1 VTAAAEFCLR
11 LGDNDLIL
19 SQRLAEWCGHGPVL
33 EEDLALTNVALD
45 LLGQARLWLT
55 LAGELEGEAGAA
67 PRSEDDWAF
76 HRDAGEF
83 RNLLLVEQP
92 NGDYAHTMTR
102 QFFFDAWHLPLLE
115 ALAGAKHPRIAA
127 IAAKAAREAAY
138 HLRRSRDWVIRLGDG
153 TEESHGRMQA
163 AVQALWSYTGELF
176 TADAVDQEF
185 VDLPALRRR
194 WQPEVETTFQ
204 QATLELPG
212 DAWMQKG
219 GKQGVHSE
227 NLGHLI
233 AVMQFLPRAYPG
245 AQW

>member
-1 VTAAAEFCLR
+1 MTAAAEFCLR

-33 EEDLALTNVALD
+33 EEDVALANVALD

-55 LAGELEGEAGAA
+55 LAGELEAESGGL
-67 PRSEDDWAF
+67 PRSEDDWAY

-83 RNLLLVEQP
+83 RNLLLLEQP
-92 NGDYAHTMTR
+92 NGDYAQTMTR

-115 ALAGAKHPRIAA
+115 ALAGSANSRIAA
-127 IAAKAAREAAY
+127 IADKASREAAY

-153 TEESHGRMQA
+153 TDESHRRMQA
-163 AVQALWSYTGELF
+163 AVQALWPYTGEMF
-176 TADAVDQEF
+176 AADSVDQEF
-185 VDLPALRRR
+185 VDLPALRQR
-194 WQPEVETTFQ
+194 WQPEVETTMQ
-204 QATLELPG
+204 QATLELPR
-212 DAWMQKG
+212 DTWMQKG
-219 GKQGVHSE
+219 GKQGIHSE
-227 NLGHLI
+227 YLGHLI

>member
-1 VTAAAEFCLR
+1 MTAAAEFCLR

-55 LAGELEGEAGAA
+55 LAGEWEGEAGGVL
-67 PRSEDDWAF
+67 RSEDDWAY
-76 HRDAGEF
+76 HRDSGEF

-115 ALAGAKHPRIAA
+115 ALAAGANPRLAA
-127 IAAKAAREAAY
+127 IAAKASREAAY

-153 TEESHGRMQA
+153 TEESHRRMQA
-163 AVQALWSYTGELF
+163 AVQALWPYTGEMF
-176 TADAVDQEF
+176 ASDAVDLKF
-185 VDLPALRRR
+185 VDLSALLPR
-194 WQPEVETTFQ
+194 WQPEIETTLQ
-204 QATLELPG
+204 QATLELPR
-212 DAWMQKG
+212 DSWMQKG
-219 GKQGVHSE
+219 GKQGTHSE
-227 NLGHLI
+227 YLGHLL
-233 AVMQFLPRAYPG
+233 ATLQSLPRAYPG